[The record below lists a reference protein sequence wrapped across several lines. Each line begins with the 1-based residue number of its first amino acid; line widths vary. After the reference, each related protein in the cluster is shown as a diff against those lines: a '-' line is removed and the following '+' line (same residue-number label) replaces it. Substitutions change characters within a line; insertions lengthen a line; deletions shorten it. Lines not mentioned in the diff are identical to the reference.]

1 MKKLM
6 AGPLRW
12 LFKSAPGVAL
22 LVIAA
27 GVGVGY
33 AANDNGTGNTT
44 VKAPAGG
51 AQTAGPLGG
60 SDAKNLS
67 AADRRALEDFGNC
80 MRENAPKPGDGS
92 QPPDPA
98 EGKAA
103 FDKAFDTCKAKLTD
117 SQRQQFEQRQALQEK
132 FQTCMEQNGAPKP
145 PVPGSSGERPARPSA
160 SDLQALRKAQKACA
174 DELPDGAAVCGPGG
188 PGGPG
193 GLGAAGGPG
202 GPGGP
207 GGMPPMGGSPPVRGG
222 SESGSSGSQG

>member
-33 AANDNGTGNTT
+33 AANNDGNGNTA
-44 VKAPAGG
+44 VKAPAGVG
-51 AQTAGPLGG
+51 QTFGPLGG
-60 SDAKNLS
+60 PDAKNLS
-67 AADRRALEDFGNC
+67 EADRKALEDFGNC

-117 SQRQQFEQRQALQEK
+117 SQRQQFEERQAQQEK
-132 FQTCMEQNGAPKP
+132 FQTCMQQNGAPQA

-174 DELPDGAAVCGPGG
+174 DELPDGAALCV
-188 PGGPG
+188 
-193 GLGAAGGPG
+193 AGGPG

-207 GGMPPMGGSPPVRGG
+207 GLGGPGGPGLPPMGGSPPSRGG
-222 SESGSSGSQG
+222 SESGSSGSQH

>member
-1 MKKLM
+1 MKKVM

-33 AANDNGTGNTT
+33 AANNDGNTT

-51 AQTAGPLGG
+51 ARSVGFLGG
-60 SDAKNLS
+60 PDTKNLS
-67 AADRRALEDFGNC
+67 DADRKALEDFGNC
-80 MRENAPKPGDGS
+80 MRENGPNPGDGS
-92 QPPDPA
+92 QLPDPA

-103 FDKAFDTCKAKLTD
+103 FDAAFDTCKAKLTD
-117 SQRQQFEQRQALQEK
+117 SQRQQFEARQAQQEK
-132 FQTCMEQNGAPKP
+132 YQTCMEQNGAPTL
-145 PVPGSSGERPARPSA
+145 PVPGTSGERPARPSA

-174 DELPDGAAVCGPGG
+174 DELPDGAAAICG
-188 PGGPG
+188 
-193 GLGAAGGPG
+193 AGGPG

-207 GGMPPMGGSPPVRGG
+207 GGAGGPGGPGMPPMGGSPPLRGG
-222 SESGSSGSQG
+222 SDSGSSGSKG